1 MFVIMTAA
9 PVICICTCG
18 RKAGQAAQQEAAVL
32 LSLVG
37 FHVTLW
43 RHWEASC
50 GGELVG
56 RRFLFLNP
64 TGEFCAATK
73 LTNLQTPVG
82 GAPESPKDERD
93 RRNSSQWSQL
103 K

>member
-1 MFVIMTAA
+1 MTAA

-43 RHWEASC
+43 RHWEASR
-50 GGELVG
+50 GGAVASPELAG
-56 RRFLFLNP
+56 RR
-64 TGEFCAATK
+64 
-73 LTNLQTPVG
+73 QTPVG
-82 GAPESPKDERD
+82 GAPRSPKDERD
-93 RRNSSQWSQL
+93 RRNSSQWLLL